1 MYYSPMKS
9 SKHSS
14 VQGNHIHETMENK
27 FIGRRNVGLSMNS
40 WKVAIE
46 LDMNLNTTTPQG

>member
-1 MYYSPMKS
+1 MYYSPMES

-14 VQGNHIHETMENK
+14 VRGNHIHETMENK
-27 FIGRRNVGLSMNS
+27 FIGRRNVGPSMNS